1 MVSEAMNT
9 WINFRSDFTRSVMVI
24 ASGTVI
30 AQTIGLILAP
40 ILTRLYTP
48 QVMGEFSVYYRVV
61 TFIATVATARYEL
74 SIPLPKSDHH
84 SFQIFRMSLRIA
96 LVTTFITFI
105 GVLIYFFVNQF
116 ALASILIGLSVIVG
130 TFFLVFFNLGTNW
143 AIRKKSFRHISFS
156 KIANSGVMNILRV
169 GFGFL
174 APNVFSLLLSFI
186 VSLAIGSVFFLKDF
200 LSNAKLSFNRASSK
214 KMRVLAKTY
223 IDFPR
228 INLPHALTD
237 SARDVI
243 VAMLVV
249 EYFSTEVF
257 GSFDHSLRM
266 LRLPLMLIGAA
277 IGQVFYNKA
286 TELKNLSKPMLPFVQ
301 KTFFILTGLSIL
313 PFMAIFFW
321 GEPVFAFVFGNN
333 WSQSGRISEVMA
345 PWLMLNFITS
355 PFTFLPLVFNEQKRF
370 FFIGLGSSLL
380 QIICFS
386 VLPFWMGTDDQSLI
400 QIFWILSITQIFTLI
415 YTARFIRS
423 IVRKWD
429 QSLVSMG

>member
-1 MVSEAMNT
+1 
-9 WINFRSDFTRSVMVI
+9 MVI

-30 AQTIGLILAP
+30 AQAIGLFLAP

-48 QVMGEFSVYYRVV
+48 EVMGEFSVYYRVV

-96 LVTTFITFI
+96 LVTTLITFF
-105 GVLIYFFVNQF
+105 GVLVYILMNQ
-116 ALASILIGLSVIVG
+116 LDTSSVVIGLCVIAG

-143 AIRKKSFRHISFS
+143 AIRKKAFRHISFS

-169 GFGFL
+169 GFGFF
-174 APNVFSLLLSFI
+174 APNVFSLVLSFI
-186 VSLAIGSVFFLKDF
+186 VSLAIGSIFFLKDF
-200 LSNAKLSFNRASSK
+200 LSNAKLAVNRRSTK

-237 SARDVI
+237 AARDVI

-249 EYFSTEVF
+249 EYFSTEIF

-286 TELKNLSKPMLPFVQ
+286 TELKNQNKPMLPFVQ
-301 KTFFILTGLSIL
+301 KTFFILTWLSVL
-313 PFMAIFFW
+313 PFMVIFFW
-321 GEPVFAFVFGNN
+321 GESIFAFVFGSN
-333 WSQSGRISEVMA
+333 WAQSGRISEVMA

-386 VLPFWMGTDDQSLI
+386 VLPFWMGTGDQSLI
-400 QIFWILSITQIFTLI
+400 QIFWILSVTQILTLI
-415 YTARFIRS
+415 YTAQFIRS

-429 QSLVSMG
+429 RSLVSVS